1 LRPNQKDQDSLP
13 PYEVLDE
20 ILKLYL
26 FSNLSKDEIAG
37 QGWDAELAGR
47 IIKTVARAEFK
58 RRQAPPV
65 LKVSPRAFG
74 MGRRMPIAREVYE
87 V

>member
-1 LRPNQKDQDSLP
+1 RPDQKDQDSLP
-13 PYEVLDE
+13 PYEELDA

-26 FSNLSKDEIAG
+26 FDNLSRDEIAQRG
-37 QGWDAELAGR
+37 FDGELAGR
-47 IIKTVARAEFK
+47 IIKTAARSEFK

-65 LKVSPRAFG
+65 LKISPRAFG
-74 MGRRMPIAREVYE
+74 MGRRMPIARSIYE